1 MAAATVNSYV
11 YCYSGNRRMYC
22 ANISVANTN
31 TLATGFGMI
40 DAFSL
45 DSSAQATLGATV
57 SGGTLTFACSAS
69 DAAAS
74 LVVFGV

>member
-1 MAAATVNSYV
+1 MAAATLNSFIYG
-11 YCYSGNRRMYC
+11 YSGNRRMLS

-31 TLATGFGMI
+31 TLATGFSMI

-74 LVVFGV
+74 LIVYGV